1 MQPRLLK
8 KAMAWLTL
16 TREAPTRPD
25 RSLCVSG
32 SGMRVSPSGEGSP
45 CSRASARS
53 WAGIRPVTSTA
64 ASARTCALAS
74 LRRPRGA
81 HRLAGR
87 AASGKR
93 SALRLTAR
101 LATCRRCGA
110 FTPFPIFRPA
120 VQGPVP
126 DAFIHQLRGV
136 LGVAGHASQSLSDRV
151 GVLQYELA
159 VELHAFLPLRLQAAG
174 IVPPDFLDSEPSA
187 R

>member
-1 MQPRLLK
+1 
-8 KAMAWLTL
+8 MAWLTL

-32 SGMRVSPSGEGSP
+32 SGMRVPPSGEGSP
-45 CSRASARS
+45 CSRARARS
-53 WAGIRPVTSTA
+53 WAAIRPVTSTA

-74 LRRPRGA
+74 LRRPRAA
-81 HRLAGR
+81 HWLAGRYLTGR
-87 AASGKR
+87 AASDKR

-120 VQGPVP
+120 VQGLVP
-126 DAFIHQLRGV
+126 DAFIYQLRGV
-136 LGVAGHASQSLSDRV
+136 LGVAGHAPQSLSDRV
-151 GVLQYELA
+151 GILQYEFA
-159 VELHAFLPLRLQAAG
+159 IELHAFLPLRHRASG
-174 IVPPDFLDSEPSA
+174 IFPPDFLGSEPSA